1 MTNVRMLVYGS
12 SGVGKTVFCSTAID
26 CPATSPTVWVDFE
39 NRTSSIRSKVRRI
52 TAKELGDPQPGLID
66 VVNAKS
72 VQDLQDVYDK
82 LFAFGNKNPYKCL
95 VLDSLSEINAMFLSR
110 VRAGGDAKAT
120 PLRLEALARVS
131 EERMFYGPTQRMI
144 LDMLR
149 GFRDMENMHILCT
162 ALPQEAIDPVDDM
175 EKVMPMLTGKLR
187 QVVVSMMDIC
197 AYYDTQGQKRI
208 MRFQPKGRIIAKCA
222 IEGNTLGDSAESP
235 TVGYVMEKISYA

>member
-1 MTNVRMLVYGS
+1 MTNVRMLIYGG
-12 SGVGKTVFCSTAID
+12 SGVGKTVFCSTALD
-26 CPATSPTVWVDFE
+26 CPHTNPVIWVDFE

-52 TAKELGDPQPGLID
+52 TAKEIGNPQPGVID
-66 VVNAKS
+66 VVTAKS
-72 VQDLQDVYDK
+72 VQDLQDIYDK
-82 LFAFGNKNPYKCL
+82 LFQLGSKNPYKCL
-95 VLDSLSEINAMFLSR
+95 VLDSLTEINSMFLSR

-131 EERMFYGPTQRMI
+131 EERMLYGPTQRMI

-162 ALPQEAIDPVDDM
+162 ALPQEATDPVDDM

-208 MRFQPKGRIIAKCA
+208 MRFQPKGRIVAKDA
-222 IEGNTLGDSAESP
+222 IEGSKLGDSAESP
-235 TVGYVMEKISYA
+235 TVGYVMEKINNA